1 MQNYNICF
9 SLDSKYT
16 EQFCVSAVSILK
28 NANADDNINFYILDG
43 GLTENDKTNIELLK
57 NIKDFSI
64 EYLQINEK
72 DFKDCP
78 MLKEKSDEHK
88 DYHVTLPTYFRFKL
102 PELLPK
108 LDKVLYLDCDVIV
121 RTSLKELFAVSL
133 KDKAVAMVEDVESKR
148 ESERLAIKKYF
159 NAGVMLINLDY
170 WRKNNVSILLFEY
183 AKNNKK
189 KILWQDQD
197 VINAVLEGKIKSIS
211 LKWNYQYFLYDKINE
226 QDLVECSILHLA
238 GRFKPWL
245 IPFEH
250 FIYECYY
257 YFLALTPFKNRIMNY
272 KQKARGKFLKND
284 IGGTETNILLQVS
297 NEDVQKLYGE
307 INKNY
312 DYVNKISSETISKL
326 ELINKDIVTTFES
339 VNSVTDVKISKV
351 YEEITKNYEYTNEL
365 VDGVKV
371 EKESLQADID
381 AKVAQ
386 SAEEV
391 TVATDEKITKVYE
404 EITKNYEYT
413 NELVDGVKV
422 EKESLQADI
431 DAKVAQ
437 SAEEVTVATDEKI
450 TKVYEEI
457 TKNYEYTNELRD
469 EARVDN
475 EVLKKNIEDD
485 INQRLAQSNEIV
497 DEKISKVYEEITKNY
512 EYTNELVDGVKVE
525 KESLKAD
532 IDAKVAQ
539 SAEEVTVATDEKITK
554 VYEEITKN
562 YEYTNELRDSSKIEL
577 DKKVLEL
584 KKSFEADNDALRTEI
599 GDKEYVFNE
608 KILNLEKNIHNEAEE
623 NIQLIK
629 KEITTLYEKI
639 ALNDEIWRKDFNE
652 LKEIF
657 LKKLDEKV
665 ASLISQLDNK
675 VSSIYDDM
683 GVLRSD
689 IETLIKQKAFE
700 LLTQTDEKIGK
711 VYDEISK
718 NYDYTNKLAQEN
730 KDLTYSVK
738 SELEQQLKNA
748 QENIYSYVDHS
759 SEIVASVADE
769 KIKNVENKIT
779 KNIAEFEAVQNR
791 KNDLKISEVYA
802 YANSELTK
810 VFKQVHQNSVNFE
823 NKLELKSYETYKNI
837 EEDRREIGSIKQ
849 SLESKTDFSDFN
861 KLEEEFAE
869 KLQML
874 DAQHQEQISKL
885 VSDFEN
891 KLNEQ
896 RIKYETKLMNMENH
910 VAVLEQK
917 YIDSKKGFFT
927 KVIEKCKKR

>member
-1 MQNYNICF
+1 M
-9 SLDSKYT
+9 
-16 EQFCVSAVSILK
+16 
-28 NANADDNINFYILDG
+28 
-43 GLTENDKTNIELLK
+43 
-57 NIKDFSI
+57 
-64 EYLQINEK
+64 
-72 DFKDCP
+72 
-78 MLKEKSDEHK
+78 
-88 DYHVTLPTYFRFKL
+88 
-102 PELLPK
+102 
-108 LDKVLYLDCDVIV
+108 
-121 RTSLKELFAVSL
+121 
-133 KDKAVAMVEDVESKR
+133 
-148 ESERLAIKKYF
+148 
-159 NAGVMLINLDY
+159 
-170 WRKNNVSILLFEY
+170 
-183 AKNNKK
+183 
-189 KILWQDQD
+189 
-197 VINAVLEGKIKSIS
+197 
-211 LKWNYQYFLYDKINE
+211 
-226 QDLVECSILHLA
+226 
-238 GRFKPWL
+238 
-245 IPFEH
+245 
-250 FIYECYY
+250 
-257 YFLALTPFKNRIMNY
+257 
-272 KQKARGKFLKND
+272 
-284 IGGTETNILLQVS
+284 
-297 NEDVQKLYGE
+297 
-307 INKNY
+307 
-312 DYVNKISSETISKL
+312 
-326 ELINKDIVTTFES
+326 
-339 VNSVTDVKISKV
+339 
-351 YEEITKNYEYTNEL
+351 
-365 VDGVKV
+365 
-371 EKESLQADID
+371 
-381 AKVAQ
+381 
-386 SAEEV
+386 
-391 TVATDEKITKVYE
+391 
-404 EITKNYEYT
+404 
-413 NELVDGVKV
+413 
-422 EKESLQADI
+422 
-431 DAKVAQ
+431 
-437 SAEEVTVATDEKI
+437 
-450 TKVYEEI
+450 
-457 TKNYEYTNELRD
+457 
-469 EARVDN
+469 
-475 EVLKKNIEDD
+475 
-485 INQRLAQSNEIV
+485 
-497 DEKISKVYEEITKNY
+497 
-512 EYTNELVDGVKVE
+512 
-525 KESLKAD
+525 
-532 IDAKVAQ
+532 
-539 SAEEVTVATDEKITK
+539 
-554 VYEEITKN
+554 
-562 YEYTNELRDSSKIEL
+562 
-577 DKKVLEL
+577 
-584 KKSFEADNDALRTEI
+584 
-599 GDKEYVFNE
+599 FNE